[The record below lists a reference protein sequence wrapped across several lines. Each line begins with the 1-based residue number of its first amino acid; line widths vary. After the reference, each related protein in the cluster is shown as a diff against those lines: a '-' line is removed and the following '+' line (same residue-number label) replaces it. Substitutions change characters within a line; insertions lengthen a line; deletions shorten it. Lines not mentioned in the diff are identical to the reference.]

1 MEKYYDLLPIMMIS
15 KKNVNGYKVNYEKYL
30 IELLNA
36 SLNFMKLTKS
46 EKFKEITKQSNGE
59 CDAETGDY
67 QIDFKL
73 LVPTEFMQYKTMT
86 LPNVDYKNIEH
97 GFICVNDNKNSI
109 NEELKIKANNA
120 FVNYIGNLCLKNKEE
135 LLNIKDEESI
145 LKSSINNRLV
155 DKNILAFIPCNFDDK
170 INGFSFVKKIFS
182 ALLSIRDNLNKDTF
196 ITFLQGDYFY
206 IIQYNNGKY
215 NLFDKVHKILLP
227 TFNDLYRLTYFV

>member
-1 MEKYYDLLPIMMIS
+1 MEKYYNLLPIMMIS

-86 LPNVDYKNIEH
+86 LPNVDYKNFEH
-97 GFICVNDNKNSI
+97 GFICVNDNKNSL
-109 NEELKIKANNA
+109 NEELKTKANNA

-135 LLNIKDEESI
+135 LLKIKDEESI
-145 LKSSINNRLV
+145 LKSSINNMLV
-155 DKNILAFIPCNFDDK
+155 DKNILAFIPCTFDGK
-170 INGFSFVKKIFS
+170 INGFSFVEKNFS

-215 NLFDKVHKILLP
+215 NLFDKVHKIMLP